1 MGHVNLGERLEKTRV
16 RLARQQDGAAEPVAK
31 FAQLTRKETRVR
43 EDQYAQL
50 TNLARSLM
58 RRRVSRRERITE
70 NTLIRVAIDLLLA
83 HQGEL
88 RGSDE
93 VELRRSVASGV
104 PDFRSLKAADSQS
117 LEGARSRSG
126 GVAVSRTADVRD
138 IGCAEA
144 SESRTRGD
152 SHSGDAAVPASGWG
166 TKS

>member
-16 RLARQQDGAAEPVAK
+16 RLERQQDGAAGPVAK
-31 FAQLTRKETRVR
+31 FAQLTRKETRVS

-50 TNLARSLM
+50 TGLARSLM

-93 VELRRSVASGV
+93 DELRRSVLTSL
-104 PDFRSLKAADSQS
+104 PDTRSSEIPAFGSQELRKSQS
-117 LEGARSRSG
+117 HGVAGSAVQEPEVPNSVTSEVSTSRSG
-126 GVAVSRTADVRD
+126 PR
-138 IGCAEA
+138 
-144 SESRTRGD
+144 
-152 SHSGDAAVPASGWG
+152 
-166 TKS
+166 